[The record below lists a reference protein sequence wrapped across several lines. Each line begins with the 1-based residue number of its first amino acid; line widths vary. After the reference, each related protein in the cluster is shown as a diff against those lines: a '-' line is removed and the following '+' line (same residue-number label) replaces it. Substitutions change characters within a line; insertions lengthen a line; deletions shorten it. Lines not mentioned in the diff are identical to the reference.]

1 MNMVHIGFGNAVSV
15 GRIVAIAKPNTAPIK
30 RMISKAESDGVLID
44 ATFGRKN
51 RSVIF
56 MDSGHI
62 VLSAIQPDRITE
74 RCEKEPDNRK
84 NSRSENE
91 EENEEENEL
100 DCEKGNRGY
109 Q

>member
-56 MDSGHI
+56 MDSGHV

-74 RCEKEPDNRK
+74 RCQKDITSVGCSVQEDESDDAEP
-84 NSRSENE
+84 E
-91 EENEEENEL
+91 EISQ
-100 DCEKGNRGY
+100 K
-109 Q
+109 